1 MESGRK
7 HSTFISVWDAIEDD
21 PAERADLKTRSDAMM
36 QLKEHI
42 AGMGWDVE
50 TAAAELQI
58 DGFLVECL
66 LKGRIGQLD
75 RQNLEAMM
83 RAAGI

>member
-1 MESGRK
+1 MK
-7 HSTFISVWDAIEDD
+7 DSTFTRVWDAIEDD
-21 PAERADLKTRSDAMM
+21 PAERADLKARSDAMM

-42 AGMGWDVE
+42 AGKGWDAE
-50 TAAAELQI
+50 TAALELQT

-75 RQNLEAMM
+75 QASLAAMM
-83 RAAGI
+83 RAAGIRR